1 MGKNTKSRSKKLFGP
16 SYRDYK
22 MRRSTMKAKT
32 RSRMP
37 IAFLPTLNE
46 SKMPGKTKK
55 ITKGERR
62 GQRPDTYLME
72 VRALLEVLI
81 KDNES
86 FNKEKLNRH
95 ILIADSVKDDVKDIL
110 STMGRDIDEED
121 SFEFVEELIILIE
134 EMIDEYKDNNEN
146 TEGLRD
152 EMYLLAK
159 SIKKAIVRANK
170 IYRGMK
176 NEEALD
182 GLLGRFSSAAA
193 IA

>member
-1 MGKNTKSRSKKLFGP
+1 MGKNTKSRSKKLFGQ

-22 MRRSTMKAKT
+22 MRRSTMKAKA

-37 IAFLPTLNE
+37 ISFLPTVHE
-46 SKMPGKTKK
+46 SKLLRKTKK

-72 VRALLEVLI
+72 VRVLLEVLI
-81 KDNES
+81 KDNEK

-95 ILIADSVKDDVKDIL
+95 ILIADSVKDDIKDIL

-121 SFEFVEELIILIE
+121 SFEFVEQLIILIE
-134 EMIDEYKDNNEN
+134 EMIDDYNSNN
-146 TEGLRD
+146 EGLRD

-159 SIKKAIVRANK
+159 NIKKAIVRANK
-170 IYRGMK
+170 MYKGMK
-176 NEEALD
+176 NDEALD
-182 GLLGRFSSAAA
+182 GLLGRFSLMGVKS
-193 IA
+193 

>member
-1 MGKNTKSRSKKLFGP
+1 MGKNTKSRSKKLFGQ

-22 MRRSTMKAKT
+22 MRRSTMKAKA

-37 IAFLPTLNE
+37 IAFLPTVHE
-46 SKMPGKTKK
+46 SKLFGKTKK

-95 ILIADSVKDDVKDIL
+95 ILIADSVKDDIKDIL

-121 SFEFVEELIILIE
+121 SFEFVEQLIILIE
-134 EMIDEYKDNNEN
+134 EMIDDYNSNN
-146 TEGLRD
+146 EGLRD

-159 SIKKAIVRANK
+159 NIKKAIVRANK
-170 IYRGMK
+170 IYRAMK
-176 NEEALD
+176 K
-182 GLLGRFSSAAA
+182 
-193 IA
+193 